1 MASNVTAILNVYQIN
16 QTVMD
21 RDVPRKLAFPTT
33 GCIIQDVSGS
43 PTRSLSSG
51 YNVYGL
57 IIVPSSAA
65 ANSLG
70 TEYYVAETG
79 SQLVT
84 IFNA

>member
-1 MASNVTAILNVYQIN
+1 MASNVTAVLNVYQIN
-16 QTVMD
+16 QRVLD
-21 RDVPRKLAFPTT
+21 RDQPIKYSFPTT

-43 PTRSLSSG
+43 PQRSLSSG

-57 IIVPSSAA
+57 IIIPSNAA
-65 ANSLG
+65 ANSFG
-70 TEYYVAETG
+70 TEYYVAETA